1 MLKNIFG
8 SEKLQKLRDD
18 AERRLKDG
26 TAPSARV
33 SSAGA
38 EALALL
44 YHLASNSDSAS
55 DALKLLHELQVNQV
69 ELDLQHEQLEANE
82 HEVAQALARYKEFY
96 HSAPIGYFIIGLD
109 GKVIEWNQA
118 GARLLEIEGDEVSG
132 RSFASLLADPSRP
145 ALKGLLKALRNGS
158 GEASCEVHSSA
169 SGDALR
175 LLRIAAA
182 PAPGGAAVLMVISEL
197 EGSKAIE
204 GSQAT

>member
-1 MLKNIFG
+1 MPKHLA
-8 SEKLQKLRDD
+8 SEKYQKLRVD

-26 TAPSARV
+26 TAPSAKV

-82 HEVAQALARYKEFY
+82 HEIAQALARYKEFY
-96 HSAPIGYFIIGLD
+96 HAAPIGYFIVGLD
-109 GKVIEWNQA
+109 AKIIEWNYA
-118 GARLLEIEGDEVSG
+118 GARLLQIDGDEVSG
-132 RSFASLLADPSRP
+132 QPFASFLADSSRP
-145 ALKGLLKALRNGS
+145 ALNGLLKALRDGS
-158 GEASCEVHSSA
+158 GEASCEVHTSTSDDA
-169 SGDALR
+169 SR
-175 LLRIAAA
+175 RLRIAAA
-182 PAPGGAAVLMVISEL
+182 PAPGGSAVLMVISEL
-197 EGSKAIE
+197 DGPPAIE